1 MKKLFS
7 VLLAMCLLCTAAAAL
22 AEAKAPTMDDMPQAV
37 TLEEDLEL
45 KDADF
50 EGEWVW
56 DKVFYGD
63 TYLTPEQV
71 KENGMEIHPMRIADG
86 KVYSIVTDE
95 TGDHEVSVDYKL
107 ENNQLLFTDDS
118 GIEATF
124 DKLEDGNVL
133 LSLFLPG
140 EGDAKICVSFFMVHP
155 AK

>member
-7 VLLAMCLLCTAAAAL
+7 VLLALCLLCTAAAAL

-50 EGEWVW
+50 EGEWVV

-71 KENGMEIHPMRIADG
+71 IENGLTIAPMRIADG
-86 KVYSIVTDE
+86 KLYIIYTNEEGEREESKPYT
-95 TGDHEVSVDYKL
+95 L
-107 ENNQLLFTDDS
+107 ENNQINVTDES
-118 GIEATF
+118 GIDATF
-124 DKLEDGNVL
+124 DKLEDGNL
-133 LSLFLPG
+133 LMSLFLPG
-140 EGDAKICVSFFMVHP
+140 EGDAKICVSCFLVHP